1 MKEYIKKGFG
11 FQIGSIL
18 ATAVMAT
25 IAMCLTKNKTE
36 KKYSEKKETE

>member
-18 ATAVMAT
+18 ATAVMGG
-25 IAMCLTKNKTE
+25 IAMYLNKNKTE
-36 KKYSEKKETE
+36 KKDSEKKETE